1 MDRNQDGDIS
11 PREFLGRDEDF
22 RKLDTDGD
30 GLISTAEAQQ
40 FEEKTKKSK
49 AQTADAA
56 KR

>member
-40 FEEKTKKSK
+40 FEERSKKEKNTKH
-49 AQTADAA
+49 
-56 KR
+56 